1 MNSIDKEELL
11 LAFLKLKTL
20 HSFNSFLKAIVFMNQ
35 DAIPLYM
42 SIRSKSRNSYKP
54 VQG

>member
-1 MNSIDKEELL
+1 MNLIDKEELL
-11 LAFLKLKTL
+11 LAYLKLRTL
-20 HSFNSFLKAIVFMNQ
+20 HSNNSFSKAIVFVNQ
-35 DAIPLYM
+35 DAIPLYK

>member
-1 MNSIDKEELL
+1 MNLIDKEELL
-11 LAFLKLKTL
+11 MAFLKLRTL
-20 HSFNSFLKAIVFMNQ
+20 HSYNSFSKAIVFMSQ